1 MLSLF
6 VSITRYKRNERI
18 ALTMHRIYEAT
29 DNRINRSLK
38 DHLQFAFEY
47 RAFFL
52 YWVRRGIITRYNQ
65 TSVGLLWA
73 VLQPLLSSLVY
84 IVVFSIIARVSTGT
98 VPYPLFVVTSLV
110 LWSFWQR
117 VVFSGAASV
126 VGNLDIVTRV
136 SFPREFLPIG
146 VAAEA
151 LIDLVIGLVIVGLL
165 FLYYHH
171 PVTPY
176 ILFAIPIF
184 LIHGCLALG
193 IAFLLAGV
201 SSYIRDLFQIL
212 PILLQLLMYLSP
224 VLYPVDAVPA
234 AIKSLYLINPLGPI
248 FAGYQETILYGRFTY
263 GRELLP
269 VALVAFIVLLIGYRV
284 FKRTEWRFADTL

>member
-1 MLSLF
+1 
-6 VSITRYKRNERI
+6 
-18 ALTMHRIYEAT
+18 MHRIYEAT

-38 DHLQFAFEY
+38 DHLRFAYAY

-52 YWVRRGIITRYNQ
+52 YWVRRGIITRYSQ

-84 IVVFSIIARVSTGT
+84 IIVFSFIARVSTNP

-117 VVFSGAASV
+117 IVFSGASSV
-126 VGNLDIVTRV
+126 VSNLDIVTRV

-151 LIDLVIGLVIVGLL
+151 FVDLAIGLVIVGVL
-165 FLYYHH
+165 FIVYHQ

-176 ILFAIPIF
+176 ILLAIPIF

-212 PILLQLLMYLSP
+212 PILLQLLLYISP
-224 VLYPVDAVPA
+224 VLYPINVVPDSIRA
-234 AIKSLYLINPLGPI
+234 LYFINPLGPI
-248 FAGYQETILYGRFTY
+248 FAAYQETILYGRFTY
-263 GRELLP
+263 GREILL
-269 VALVAFIVLLIGYRV
+269 VTLFAFILLLIGYRV

>member
-1 MLSLF
+1 LLF
-6 VSITRYKRNERI
+6 AY
-18 ALTMHRIYEAT
+18 
-29 DNRINRSLK
+29 
-38 DHLQFAFEY
+38 EY
-47 RAFFL
+47 RAFFV
-52 YWVRRGIITRYNQ
+52 YWVRRGIITRYSQ

-84 IVVFSIIARVSTGT
+84 IIVFSVIVRVSTDP

-117 VVFSGAASV
+117 IVFSGSASV

-151 LIDLVIGLVIVGLL
+151 FIDLIIGLVIVGIL
-165 FLYYHH
+165 FIIYHQ

-176 ILFAIPIF
+176 ILLAIPIF

-193 IAFLLAGV
+193 VAFLLAGV
-201 SSYIRDLFQIL
+201 SSYVRDLFQIL
-212 PILLQLLMYLSP
+212 PILLQLLMYVSP
-224 VLYPVDAVPA
+224 VLYPIETVPNIPLRRFPTVSRHSISSIHSAQFSPLIRKPFYMGASPMDA
-234 AIKSLYLINPLGPI
+234 KCSL
-248 FAGYQETILYGRFTY
+248 
-263 GRELLP
+263 
-269 VALVAFIVLLIGYRV
+269 
-284 FKRTEWRFADTL
+284 